1 MAVEGGTRAARERV
15 VHHPPW
21 WTELEIL
28 AQRLHNADTRL
39 RVARTQPTKL
49 DHADSTA
56 MFLFISS
63 NHPYASALSTAFFL
77 FSFLGLST
85 PNLPQQ
91 IVRYLPEV
99 GRVPVAVGPLMVDP
113 LHALLPT
120 LCVLVYSMYALLRA
134 AFVGAGVQS
143 SSPPRLTEGELR
155 AFVQRLPVEKWMCC
169 ESRKSLGARELRER
183 LRRRRVEPSGVLERR
198 ELVEALEASP
208 HENLCSICHDELEDE
223 VELRLLPCCHYF
235 HVHCVDRWLCD
246 PSRAPSCPLCS
257 TQLDVSGVR
266 RDKTRV
272 PHLVP
277 RHGLVGLLRRAW
289 R

>member
-1 MAVEGGTRAARERV
+1 
-15 VHHPPW
+15 
-21 WTELEIL
+21 
-28 AQRLHNADTRL
+28 
-39 RVARTQPTKL
+39 
-49 DHADSTA
+49 

-120 LCVLVYSMYALLRA
+120 LFVLVYSVYALLRVA
-134 AFVGAGVQS
+134 LVGAGVPS
-143 SSPPRLTEGELR
+143 GSPPRLTEAELR
-155 AFVQRLPVEKWMCC
+155 AFVQRLPVERWMCSV
-169 ESRKSLGARELRER
+169 SRKSLGARELRER

-198 ELVEALEASP
+198 ELVEALEAAP
-208 HENLCSICHDELEDE
+208 HENLCSICHDELEDD

-246 PSRAPSCPLCS
+246 SSRSPSCPLCA
-257 TQLDVSGVR
+257 TQLDVSAVS
-266 RDKTRV
+266 RDKPR
-272 PHLVP
+272 P
-277 RHGLVGLLRRAW
+277 RHGLVGLLRQAW
-289 R
+289 C